1 MSDDVEFIGNPNPI
15 ARKARPIGGKSA
27 EDMLK
32 EADQRVGVLKQE
44 FSDILRRDTQIIVDL
59 LRRAETDLAGRNSYL
74 LDLRRVAHELRG
86 QGGTFGYP
94 LVTAVCDSYCKL
106 LDMIHEVD
114 ESRLPLVRTHVDALR
129 AVVGADIKGD
139 GGAVGRELTESL
151 RVIRHKIAEE
161 TGSDPL

>member
-1 MSDDVEFIGNPNPI
+1 MSDDAEFIGNPNPI
-15 ARKARPIGGKSA
+15 ARKAKPVGGKSA
-27 EDMLK
+27 EDMLR

-44 FSDILRRDTQIIVDL
+44 FNEILRRDTQIIVDL
-59 LRRAETDLAGRNSYL
+59 LRQAEADLAGRNSYL

-114 ESRLPLVRTHVDALR
+114 ESRLPLVRSHVDALR

-139 GGAVGRELTESL
+139 GGAVGRELMESL
-151 RVIRHKIAEE
+151 HAIRRKLAEE
-161 TGSDPL
+161 TGSQG

>member
-1 MSDDVEFIGNPNPI
+1 MSDDVEYISNPNPI
-15 ARKARPIGGKSA
+15 ARKARAVSGKSA

-32 EADQRVGVLKQE
+32 TADQRVGALKQE
-44 FSDILRRDTQIIVDL
+44 FGEILRRDTQIIVDL
-59 LRRAETDLAGRNSYL
+59 LRQAEADLGGRDTYL

-106 LDMIHEVD
+106 LDMLQTVD
-114 ESRLPLVRTHVDALR
+114 DSRLSLVRTHVDALR

-139 GGAVGRELTESL
+139 GGAIGRELMESL
-151 RVIRHKIAEE
+151 RTIRQKIAEE
-161 TGSDPL
+161 TGAEL